1 MNVTELVMHP
11 AQLTHVETV
20 RFHAEKK
27 SQTVGREFNV
37 EASTEGE
44 HVDEKTGKSHIR
56 IKVYN
61 DDFWIEEE
69 KVGVFEFGD
78 EISDPQTV
86 TRFMEVQGLRI
97 LWSYVRE
104 DLYSITA
111 KMLEAPIML
120 PTIDVLQTVEKAQ

>member
-1 MNVTELVMHP
+1 MNITELVMHP
-11 AQLTHVETV
+11 AQLIRVETV
-20 RFHAEKK
+20 RFSAEKK
-27 SQTVGREFNV
+27 SQAVKREFEV

-44 HVDEKTGKSHIR
+44 SIDENTGKSHIR

-69 KVGVFEFGD
+69 KVGIFKFE
-78 EISDPQTV
+78 EKIADPQTV
-86 TRFMEVQGLRI
+86 IRFMEVQGLRI

-120 PTIDVLQTVEKAQ
+120 PTIDVLKTVEKAQ